1 MCELP
6 KRKIA
11 LEMNKDPIET
21 TGQDRRSAGRMKA
34 IYSLLSCPAFR
45 GILPPCFMA
54 ILVIYFSFLKNS
66 HIALCLQ
73 KF

>member
-1 MCELP
+1 MCEFP

-11 LEMNKDPIET
+11 REMNEDPLKT
-21 TGQDRRSAGRMKA
+21 SGQDQRSAGRMKA

-54 ILVIYFSFLKNS
+54 IPVIYFPILKKLV
-66 HIALCLQ
+66 HRE
-73 KF
+73 KY